1 MHDCLHWLGAL
12 GLAMM
17 RPYGMLLILPLF
29 TARSLGSSLLRN
41 SLVFAIALPVTP
53 LFFSASLLLQDSLT
67 SWFWL
72 LCMELLIGVMI
83 GFVAALPF
91 WAIDMAGFLID
102 TLRGATM
109 STLFNPSMGM
119 ESSIFGVLFTQLLTV
134 LFLISGGFN
143 LVLAAL
149 YGSYSILPA
158 GSGIQPSPIM
168 LQFLQSEWQLM
179 YELCLN
185 FALPAL
191 LVMVLAD
198 LSLGLVNR
206 SSQQL
211 NVFFL
216 AMPIKSALALFL
228 LVISLPYALH
238 HYLVGINQTEQ
249 KISTL
254 IPLINEVADERREQ

>member
-1 MHDCLHWLGAL
+1 MHDSLHWLGAL

-53 LFFSASLLLQDSLT
+53 MFFTTSLLYHDSLIG
-67 SWFWL
+67 WFWV
-72 LCMELLIGVMI
+72 LCIELMVGVMI

-119 ESSIFGVLFTQLLTV
+119 ESSIFGVLFTQILTV

-143 LVLAAL
+143 LVLTAL
-149 YGSYSILPA
+149 YSSYEVLPA
-158 GSGIQPSPIM
+158 GNGIQPTSAI
-168 LQFLQSEWQLM
+168 LHFLQSEWQLM
-179 YELCLN
+179 YELCLS
-185 FALPAL
+185 FALPAM

-198 LSLGLVNR
+198 LSLGLINR

-216 AMPIKSALALFL
+216 AMPIKSALALL
-228 LVISLPYALH
+228 LLLISLPYALH

-249 KISTL
+249 KISTF
-254 IPLINEVADERREQ
+254 IPLIKGGNNER

>member
-1 MHDCLHWLGAL
+1 MHDALHWLGAL

-41 SLVFAIALPVTP
+41 SVVFAIALPITP
-53 LFFSASLLLQDSLT
+53 LFFSTTLLHQGHLT
-67 SWFWL
+67 GWFWL
-72 LCMELLIGVMI
+72 LCIELMIGVMI

-119 ESSIFGVLFTQLLTV
+119 ESSIFGVLFTQILTV

-143 LVLAAL
+143 LVLLAL
-149 YGSYSILPA
+149 YGSYEILPA
-158 GSGIQPSPIM
+158 GSGIQPTSTM
-168 LQFLQSEWQLM
+168 LEFLQSEWRLM
-179 YELCLN
+179 YELCLS
-185 FALPAL
+185 FALPAM

-198 LSLGLVNR
+198 LSLGLINR

-216 AMPIKSALALFL
+216 AMPIKSALALL
-228 LVISLPYALH
+228 LLLISLPYALH

-254 IPLINEVADERREQ
+254 IPLIKGDNNER

>member
-1 MHDCLHWLGAL
+1 MHDSLHWLGAL

-53 LFFSASLLLQDSLT
+53 MFFTTSLLYQHSLT
-67 SWFWL
+67 GWFWV
-72 LCMELLIGVMI
+72 LCIELMVGVMI

-119 ESSIFGVLFTQLLTV
+119 ESSIFGVLFTQILTV

-143 LVLAAL
+143 LVLTAL
-149 YGSYSILPA
+149 YSSYEILPA
-158 GSGIQPSPIM
+158 GNGIQPTSAI
-168 LQFLQSEWQLM
+168 LHFLQSEWQLM
-179 YELCLN
+179 YELCLS
-185 FALPAL
+185 FALPAM

-198 LSLGLVNR
+198 LSLGLINR

-216 AMPIKSALALFL
+216 AMPIKSALALL
-228 LVISLPYALH
+228 LLLISLPYALH

-249 KISTL
+249 KISTF
-254 IPLINEVADERREQ
+254 IPLIKGGNNER

>member
-1 MHDCLHWLGAL
+1 MEDALHWLGVL

-41 SLVFAIALPVTP
+41 GLVFAIALPVTP
-53 LFFSASLLLQDSLT
+53 LFSPTSLVAQDTLT
-67 SWFWL
+67 AWFWV

-83 GFVAALPF
+83 GFVAAIPF
-91 WAIDMAGFLID
+91 WAIDMAGFMID

-143 LVLAAL
+143 LVLSAL
-149 YGSYSILPA
+149 YSSYDILPA
-158 GSGIQPSPIM
+158 GTIIQPSSAM
-168 LQFLQSEWQLM
+168 LQFLQNEWQLM
-179 YELCLN
+179 YELCLS

-198 LSLGLVNR
+198 LSLGLINR

-238 HYLVGINQTEQ
+238 HYLAGITQNEE
-249 KISTL
+249 KINAL
-254 IPLINEVADERREQ
+254 IPLINGAADERREQ

>member
-1 MHDCLHWLGAL
+1 MQDSLYWLGAL
-12 GLAMM
+12 GLAMV

-41 SLVFAIALPVTP
+41 GVILAIALPVTP
-53 LFFSASLLLQDSLT
+53 LFFTASFMYHDSLT
-67 SWFWL
+67 GWFWV
-72 LCMELLIGVMI
+72 LCLELVIGVMI

-119 ESSIFGVLFTQLLTV
+119 ESSIFGVLFTQILTV
-134 LFLISGGFN
+134 LFLTSGGFN
-143 LVLAAL
+143 LVLSAL
-149 YGSYSILPA
+149 YGSYNILPV
-158 GSGIQPSPIM
+158 GSGIQPTSAM
-168 LQFLQSEWQLM
+168 LHFLQSEWHLM
-179 YELCLN
+179 YELCLS
-185 FALPAL
+185 FALPAI

-198 LSLGLVNR
+198 LSLGLINR

-228 LVISLPYALH
+228 LLISLPYALH
-238 HYLVGINQTEQ
+238 HYLVGINHTEQ

-254 IPLINEVADERREQ
+254 IPLIKGGDIER

>member
-1 MHDCLHWLGAL
+1 MQDSVYWLEAL

-29 TARSLGSSLLRN
+29 TARSLGSALLRN
-41 SLVFAIALPVTP
+41 GLVFAIALPVTP
-53 LFFSASLLLQDSLT
+53 LFFSSPLMTHESLT
-67 SWFWL
+67 AWL
-72 LCMELLIGVMI
+72 GLICIELLIGVII

-119 ESSIFGVLFTQLLTV
+119 ESSIFGVLFTQILTV

-143 LVLAAL
+143 LVLGAL
-149 YGSYSILPA
+149 YGSYSTLPA
-158 GSGIQPSPIM
+158 GSGIHPSPAM
-168 LQFLQSEWQLM
+168 LQFLQSEWELM
-179 YELCLN
+179 YELCLS
-185 FALPAL
+185 FALPAI

-198 LSLGLVNR
+198 LSLGLINR
-206 SSQQL
+206 SAQQL

-216 AMPIKSALALFL
+216 AMPIKSALALL
-228 LVISLPYALH
+228 LLLISLPYALH
-238 HYLVGINQTEQ
+238 HYLVGITHTEQ
-249 KISTL
+249 KLISL
-254 IPLINEVADERREQ
+254 FSLINKDVHER

>member
-1 MHDCLHWLGAL
+1 MDDYANWLTSL

-17 RPYGMLLILPLF
+17 RPYGMLLILPIF

-41 SLVFAIALPVTP
+41 GLVFAIALPITP
-53 LFFSASLLLQDSLT
+53 ILFSITSPPHDSLT
-67 SWFWL
+67 TWFGL
-72 LCMELLIGVMI
+72 ACIELMIGVI
-83 GFVAALPF
+83 LGFIAALPF

-134 LFLISGGFN
+134 LFLLSGGFN

-149 YGSYSILPA
+149 YGSYDTLPI
-158 GSGIQPSPIM
+158 GGGIHSSPQM
-168 LQFLQSEWQLM
+168 LMFLQGEWQLM
-179 YELCLN
+179 YELCLS
-185 FALPAL
+185 FALPAM

-198 LSLGLVNR
+198 LCLGLINR
-206 SSQQL
+206 SAQQL

-216 AMPIKSALALFL
+216 AMPIKSALALL
-228 LVISLPYALH
+228 LLLISLPYALD
-238 HYLVGINQTEQ
+238 HYLVGIKHTEQ
-249 KISTL
+249 KLSILT
-254 IPLINEVADERREQ
+254 PLMNKATHEW

>member
-1 MHDCLHWLGAL
+1 MHDALYWLGAL

-41 SLVFAIALPVTP
+41 GLVFAIALPVTP
-53 LFFSASLLLQDSLT
+53 LFFTTSVITQYSLT
-67 SWFWL
+67 GWFWL
-72 LCMELLIGVMI
+72 LGLELMIGVMI

-119 ESSIFGVLFTQLLTV
+119 ESSIFGVLFTQILTV
-134 LFLISGGFN
+134 LFLLSGGFN

-149 YGSYSILPA
+149 YGSYDMLPA
-158 GSGIQPSPIM
+158 GSGIQPSTAM
-168 LQFLQSEWQLM
+168 LQFLKSEWLLM
-179 YELCLN
+179 QELCLS
-185 FALPAL
+185 FALPAM
-191 LVMVLAD
+191 LVMVLVD
-198 LSLGLVNR
+198 LSLGLINR
-206 SSQQL
+206 SAQQL

-216 AMPIKSALALFL
+216 AMPIKSALALLL

-249 KISTL
+249 KINTL
-254 IPLINEVADERREQ
+254 IPLINGGADGR

>member
-1 MHDCLHWLGAL
+1 MQDSLHWLGAL
-12 GLAMM
+12 GLAMA

-41 SLVFAIALPVTP
+41 SVIFAIALPVTP
-53 LFFSASLLLQDSLT
+53 LFFTASLMHHDNLT
-67 SWFWL
+67 NWFWV
-72 LCMELLIGVMI
+72 LCIELMIGVMI

-119 ESSIFGVLFTQLLTV
+119 ESSIFGVLFTQILTV
-134 LFLISGGFN
+134 LFLTSGGFN
-143 LVLAAL
+143 LVLSAL
-149 YGSYSILPA
+149 YDSYDILPA
-158 GSGIQPSPIM
+158 GSGIQPTSAM
-168 LQFLQSEWQLM
+168 LQFLQSEWHLM
-179 YELCLN
+179 YELCLS
-185 FALPAL
+185 FALPAM

-198 LSLGLVNR
+198 LSLGLINR

-228 LVISLPYALH
+228 LLISLPYALH
-238 HYLVGINQTEQ
+238 HYLVGINHTEQ
-249 KISTL
+249 KINTL
-254 IPLINEVADERREQ
+254 IPLIKGGDVEQRK

>member
-1 MHDCLHWLGAL
+1 MHDALHWIGAL

-41 SLVFAIALPVTP
+41 SVVFAIALPVTP
-53 LFFSASLLLQDSLT
+53 LFFATTLLHQGNLT
-67 SWFWL
+67 GWFWL
-72 LCMELLIGVMI
+72 LCIELMIGVMI

-119 ESSIFGVLFTQLLTV
+119 ESSIFGVLFTQILTV

-143 LVLAAL
+143 LVLLAL
-149 YGSYSILPA
+149 YGSYEILPA
-158 GSGIQPSPIM
+158 GSGIQPSSAM
-168 LQFLQSEWQLM
+168 LQFLQSEWRLM
-179 YELCLN
+179 YELCLS
-185 FALPAL
+185 FALPAM

-198 LSLGLVNR
+198 LSLGLINR

-216 AMPIKSALALFL
+216 AMPIKSALALL
-228 LVISLPYALH
+228 LLLISLPYALH

-254 IPLINEVADERREQ
+254 IPLIKGDNNER

>member
-1 MHDCLHWLGAL
+1 MHDPLHWLGAL

-41 SLVFAIALPVTP
+41 SVVFAIALPVTP
-53 LFFSASLLLQDSLT
+53 MFFTTPLLYHDSLT
-67 SWFWL
+67 GWFWV
-72 LCMELLIGVMI
+72 LCIELMIGVMI

-119 ESSIFGVLFTQLLTV
+119 ESSIFGVLFTQVLTV

-143 LVLAAL
+143 LVLTAL
-149 YGSYSILPA
+149 YSSYEILPA
-158 GSGIQPSPIM
+158 GSGIQPTSAI

-179 YELCLN
+179 YELCLS
-185 FALPAL
+185 FALPAM

-198 LSLGLVNR
+198 LSLGLINR

-216 AMPIKSALALFL
+216 AMPIKSALALL
-228 LVISLPYALH
+228 LLLISLPYALH

-249 KISTL
+249 KISIF
-254 IPLINEVADERREQ
+254 IPLIKGGNNER

>member
-1 MHDCLHWLGAL
+1 MHDSLHWLGAL

-41 SLVFAIALPVTP
+41 SVVFAIALPVVPMFYTT
-53 LFFSASLLLQDSLT
+53 SLLYHDNLT
-67 SWFWL
+67 GWFWV
-72 LCMELLIGVMI
+72 LCVELMVGVMI

-119 ESSIFGVLFTQLLTV
+119 ESSIFGVLFTQILTV
-134 LFLISGGFN
+134 LFLTSGGFN
-143 LVLAAL
+143 LVLTAL
-149 YGSYSILPA
+149 YGSYEILPA
-158 GSGIQPSPIM
+158 GGGIQPASAI
-168 LQFLQSEWQLM
+168 LHFLQSEWQLM
-179 YELCLN
+179 YELCLS
-185 FALPAL
+185 FALPAM

-198 LSLGLVNR
+198 LSLGLINR

-216 AMPIKSALALFL
+216 AMPIKSALALL
-228 LVISLPYALH
+228 LLLISLPYSLH

-249 KISTL
+249 KISTF
-254 IPLINEVADERREQ
+254 IPLIKGAGNER

>member
-1 MHDCLHWLGAL
+1 MHEALHWLGAL

-41 SLVFAIALPVTP
+41 GVVLAIALPVIPMFLTP
-53 LFFSASLLLQDSLT
+53 SLQYHDSLT
-67 SWFWL
+67 GWFWV
-72 LCMELLIGVMI
+72 LCIELMIGVMI

-109 STLFNPSMGM
+109 STLFNPSMSM
-119 ESSIFGVLFTQLLTV
+119 ESSIFGVLFTQILTV

-143 LVLAAL
+143 LVLTAL
-149 YGSYSILPA
+149 YGSYEILPA
-158 GSGIQPSPIM
+158 GSGIQPTSAM

-179 YELCLN
+179 YELCLS
-185 FALPAL
+185 FALPAM

-198 LSLGLVNR
+198 LSLGLINR

-228 LVISLPYALH
+228 LLISLPYALH

-249 KISTL
+249 KISTF
-254 IPLINEVADERREQ
+254 IPLIKGENNER

>member
-1 MHDCLHWLGAL
+1 MHDSLHWLGAL

-17 RPYGMLLILPLF
+17 RPCGMLLILPLF

-53 LFFSASLLLQDSLT
+53 MFFTTSLLYHDSLT
-67 SWFWL
+67 GWFWV
-72 LCMELLIGVMI
+72 LCIELMVGVMI

-119 ESSIFGVLFTQLLTV
+119 ESSIFGVLFTQILTV

-143 LVLAAL
+143 LVLTAL
-149 YGSYSILPA
+149 YSSYEILPA
-158 GSGIQPSPIM
+158 GSGIQPTSAI
-168 LQFLQSEWQLM
+168 LHFLQSEWQLM
-179 YELCLN
+179 YELCLS
-185 FALPAL
+185 FALPAM

-198 LSLGLVNR
+198 LSLGLINR

-216 AMPIKSALALFL
+216 AMPIKSALALL
-228 LVISLPYALH
+228 LLLISLPYALH

-249 KISTL
+249 KISTF
-254 IPLINEVADERREQ
+254 IPLIKGGNNER

>member
-1 MHDCLHWLGAL
+1 MDDLLHWLSAL

-29 TARSLGSSLLRN
+29 TARGLGSGLLRN
-41 SLVFAIALPVTP
+41 GLVFAIALPVTP
-53 LFFSASLLLQDSLT
+53 LFFTPSLIAHDSL
-67 SWFWL
+67 SEWFWL
-72 LCMELLIGVMI
+72 ICVELMIGVMI

-109 STLFNPSMGM
+109 STLFNPSMGA
-119 ESSIFGVLFTQLLTV
+119 ESSIFGLLFTQILTV

-149 YGSYSILPA
+149 YGSYDILPV
-158 GSGIQPSPIM
+158 GSGIQPSSAM
-168 LQFLQSEWQLM
+168 LHFLQSEWRLM
-179 YELCLN
+179 YELCLS
-185 FALPAL
+185 FALPAM

-198 LSLGLVNR
+198 LSLGLINR
-206 SSQQL
+206 SAQQL

-228 LVISLPYALH
+228 LLISLPYALH
-238 HYLVGINQTEQ
+238 HYLTGINQTEQ

-254 IPLINEVADERREQ
+254 IPLINGAAHER

>member
-1 MHDCLHWLGAL
+1 MDDYANWLLSL

-17 RPYGMLLILPLF
+17 RPYGMLLILPIF

-41 SLVFAIALPVTP
+41 GLVFAIALPMMPV
-53 LFFSASLLLQDSLT
+53 FFPNPPIVHESLT
-67 SWFWL
+67 TWIGF
-72 LCMELLIGVMI
+72 LCIELMIGVI
-83 GFVAALPF
+83 LGFIAALPF

-134 LFLISGGFN
+134 LFLLSGGFN

-149 YGSYSILPA
+149 YGSYDALPI
-158 GSGIQPSPIM
+158 GSGIHSSPAM

-179 YELCLN
+179 YELCLS
-185 FALPAL
+185 FALPAI

-198 LSLGLVNR
+198 LCLGLINR
-206 SSQQL
+206 SAQQL

-216 AMPIKSALALFL
+216 AMPIKSALALL
-228 LVISLPYALH
+228 LLLISLPYALD
-238 HYLVGINQTEQ
+238 HYLVGIKHTEQ
-249 KISTL
+249 KLSTL
-254 IPLINEVADERREQ
+254 TPLMNKGDL